1 LLYVIL
7 FSLSDRHADR
17 YIFPAYYLFAACG
30 MISAANQSAWL
41 HRMLERWDRHYQI
54 LTPILWLLLF
64 CLNLASGPAGVPHI
78 EV

>member
-1 LLYVIL
+1 
-7 FSLSDRHADR
+7 
-17 YIFPAYYLFAACG
+17 
-30 MISAANQSAWL
+30 
-41 HRMLERWDRHYQI
+41 MLERWDRQYQI